1 MANETSNNVT
11 LPNANVNVPLEVFKH
26 DPVEWAKKTKMVY
39 GNVAELTYDP
49 HLNVRFRGGV
59 EVFGVKPKDTYDIPG
74 MKQGIADGGGINEP
88 ILVSV
93 RKDGKKVTLR
103 GNRRTAAGQEME
115 ADPTTPP
122 ELLKALRERT
132 PMILLYNLSHKQ
144 EMELINDQTQKP
156 FLRSEVV
163 RHIFALR
170 KEKWTFEQIAAALW
184 ETLGKFSGNAKKV
197 AEVRETTDPVL
208 KKDKIKTWLRGTLD
222 NYLLWGCDLGP
233 VVQKIILVSEMG
245 VDGVL
250 PADSEK
256 PYFNATKNSQKRI
269 AALKKAREADGSKWN
284 GQMLVEGSEFKKV
297 ADQFHQEDYGTVTAT
312 ATTTPKKMLDR
323 KTVEGMKDSFQSR
336 AVKAIIERILG
347 NEVADLSERDDFAA
361 IMEAKEML
369 LTQYLPR
376 LKPDVAVVVRLCL
389 VSPDPTDFQ
398 SFLEQ
403 NCVEM
408 PAEPVVNEPAEPGNS
423 DEYKLTDEPTA

>member
-1 MANETSNNVT
+1 MTETNNSVT
-11 LPNANVNVPLEVFKH
+11 LPNASVTVPVEVFKH
-26 DPVEWAKKTKMVY
+26 DPIEWAKKQKIVY
-39 GNVAELTYDP
+39 GNIADLTYDP

-88 ILVSV
+88 IWVSV
-93 RKDGKKVTLR
+93 RKDGTKVTIR

-115 ADPTTPP
+115 KDATTPP

-132 PMILLYNLSHKQ
+132 PMILLHGLTPKQ
-144 EMELINDQTQKP
+144 EMELVNDQTQKP

-170 KEKWTFEQIAAALW
+170 KEKWTFEQIAGMLW

-208 KKDKIKTWLRGTLD
+208 KRDKIKTWLRGTLD

-233 VVQKIILVSEMG
+233 VVQKIILLSEMG

-250 PADSEK
+250 PADAEK

-269 AALKKAREADGSKWN
+269 AALKKAKEADGSKWS

-297 ADQFHQEDYGTVTAT
+297 ADQFHQEDYGIVTAT
-312 ATTTPKKMLDR
+312 ATTPTKKMLDR

-347 NEVADLSERDDFAA
+347 NEVADLNERDDFAA

-369 LTQYLPR
+369 LTQYLPK
-376 LKPDVAVVVRLCL
+376 LKPDVATVVRLCL

-398 SFLEQ
+398 QFLES

-408 PAEPVVNEPAEPGNS
+408 PVEELPPEQAEPGNTT
-423 DEYKLTDEPTA
+423 EYNLVDGPKE